1 MMRAATFLWALLAT
15 IAGAGLFL
23 LKYQVQAEE
32 RHLKE
37 VRKDIVGTEQSI
49 HVLKAEWSYL
59 NDPLRL
65 REQAERHLAMHPMR
79 ANQMVSIDTV
89 PMIGDGLYQPPGLMP
104 VKKDPAVGHKPNAN
118 KEHGARGAGNPAAAP
133 APSNK
138 KPLPAGRTMTAKLAK
153 PAAAGKRPTE
163 VANGRLRP

>member
-32 RHLKE
+32 RHLRE

-79 ANQMVSIDTV
+79 ANQMVSIETV
-89 PMIGDGLYQPPGLMP
+89 PMIGDGLYQPPGLLPM
-104 VKKDPAVGHKPNAN
+104 KKDPSVGHKPEA
-118 KEHGARGAGNPAAAP
+118 GAKKPAAATP
-133 APSNK
+133 GK
-138 KPLPAGRTMTAKLAK
+138 KPVPAGHTMTAKLVK
-153 PAAAGKRPTE
+153 PAASGKHSTE
-163 VANGRLRP
+163 VANARLRP

>member
-1 MMRAATFLWALLAT
+1 MMRAATLLWALLAT
-15 IAGAGLFL
+15 AAGAGLFL

-32 RHLKE
+32 RHLRE

-79 ANQMVSIDTV
+79 ASQIVTIETI
-89 PMIGDGLYQPPGLMP
+89 PMIGDGLYQPPGLLP
-104 VKKDPAVGHKPNAN
+104 PKKDPSVGRKREETA
-118 KEHGARGAGNPAAAP
+118 KAA
-133 APSNK
+133 
-138 KPLPAGRTMTAKLAK
+138 KPLVPAQKPSPSGRTMTAKLVK
-153 PAAAGKRPTE
+153 PKTASGRSTE
-163 VANGRLRP
+163 VASSRLRP

>member
-32 RHLKE
+32 RHLRE

-79 ANQMVSIDTV
+79 ANQMVTVESV
-89 PMIGDGLYQPPGLMP
+89 PMIGDGLYQPPGLLPM
-104 VKKDPAVGHKPNAN
+104 
-118 KEHGARGAGNPAAAP
+118 
-133 APSNK
+133 K
-138 KPLPAGRTMTAKLAK
+138 KPVPAGRTMTAKLAK
-153 PAAAGKRPTE
+153 PKAANGRSTE
-163 VANGRLRP
+163 VANARLRP

>member
-32 RHLKE
+32 RHLHE

-79 ANQMVSIDTV
+79 ANQMVSIESV
-89 PMIGDGLYQPPGLMP
+89 PMIGDGLYQPPGLAPM
-104 VKKDPAVGHKPNAN
+104 KKDPSVGHKPEA
-118 KEHGARGAGNPAAAP
+118 KKPASATPAP
-133 APSNK
+133 AK
-138 KPLPAGRTMTAKLAK
+138 KAVSTARTMTAKLVK
-153 PAAAGKRPTE
+153 PAASGKRPTE

>member
-1 MMRAATFLWALLAT
+1 MMRAATLLWALLAT
-15 IAGAGLFL
+15 VAGAGLFL

-32 RHLKE
+32 RHLRE

-79 ANQMVSIDTV
+79 ANQMVSIETV
-89 PMIGDGLYQPPGLMP
+89 PMIGDGLYQPPGLLPMR
-104 VKKDPAVGHKPNAN
+104 KDPAVGKKP
-118 KEHGARGAGNPAAAP
+118 EHSKVEIHPPASP
-133 APSNK
+133 AK
-138 KPLPAGRTMTAKLAK
+138 KPLPTGGRTMTAKLETK
-153 PAAAGKRPTE
+153 PGTKRTTE
-163 VANGRLRP
+163 VANARLRP

>member
-59 NDPLRL
+59 NDPIRL
-65 REQAERHLAMHPMR
+65 REEAERHLAMHPMR
-79 ANQMVSIDTV
+79 ANQIVSIDSI
-89 PMIGDGLYQPPGLMP
+89 PMTGDGLYQPPGLLPM
-104 VKKDPAVGHKPNAN
+104 KKDPTVGHK
-118 KEHGARGAGNPAAAP
+118 EESHGKPTAAAKP
-133 APSNK
+133 APAK
-138 KPLPAGRTMTAKLAK
+138 KPLPAGRTMTAKLVK
-153 PAAAGKRPTE
+153 PKSAGGRSTE
-163 VANGRLRP
+163 VANARLRP

>member
-1 MMRAATFLWALLAT
+1 MMRAATLLWALLAT

-32 RHLKE
+32 RHLRE

-79 ANQMVSIDTV
+79 ANQMVSIETV
-89 PMIGDGLYQPPGLMP
+89 PMIGEGLYEPPGLLPMR
-104 VKKDPAVGHKPNAN
+104 KDPAVGKKP
-118 KEHGARGAGNPAAAP
+118 EHGKAEIHPTTPA
-133 APSNK
+133 K
-138 KPLPAGRTMTAKLAK
+138 KPLPSGRTMTAKLVKPQEAK
-153 PAAAGKRPTE
+153 KRSTE
-163 VANGRLRP
+163 VANARLRP

>member
-32 RHLKE
+32 RHLRE

-79 ANQMVSIDTV
+79 ANQMVTIESV
-89 PMIGDGLYQPPGLMP
+89 PMIGDGLYQPPGLAPMR
-104 VKKDPAVGHKPNAN
+104 KDPSVGHKPDA
-118 KEHGARGAGNPAAAP
+118 KKPAAATP
-133 APSNK
+133 APAK
-138 KPLPAGRTMTAKLAK
+138 KSTSTARTMTAKAEK
-153 PAAAGKRPTE
+153 PKAAHGHTE
-163 VANGRLRP
+163 VANARLRP

>member
-32 RHLKE
+32 RHLRE
-37 VRKDIVGTEQSI
+37 VRKDIAGTEQSI

-59 NDPLRL
+59 NDPVRL

-79 ANQMVSIDTV
+79 ANQMVAIDTI
-89 PMIGDGLYQPPGLMP
+89 PMIGDGLYQPPGLLPM
-104 VKKDPAVGHKPNAN
+104 KKDPNIGKK
-118 KEHGARGAGNPAAAP
+118 KEESAQGKSPGAAP
-133 APSNK
+133 LRPSNK
-138 KPLPAGRTMTAKLAK
+138 KPLPAGRTMTAKLVK
-153 PAAAGKRPTE
+153 PQGAHKSASGRTTE
-163 VANGRLRP
+163 VASSRLRP

>member
-79 ANQMVSIDTV
+79 ANQMVSIESV
-89 PMIGDGLYQPPGLMP
+89 PMIGDGLYQPPGLLP
-104 VKKDPAVGHKPNAN
+104 VKKDPSVGHKPEA
-118 KEHGARGAGNPAAAP
+118 KKPAATPAP
-133 APSNK
+133 AK
-138 KPLPAGRTMTAKLAK
+138 KPLAQGRTMTAKAEKAK
-153 PAAAGKRPTE
+153 PAHGHSTE
-163 VANGRLRP
+163 VANARLRP

>member
-32 RHLKE
+32 RHLRE
-37 VRKDIVGTEQSI
+37 VRKDIAGTEQSI

-79 ANQMVSIDTV
+79 ANQMVTIDTI
-89 PMIGDGLYQPPGLMP
+89 PMIGDGLYQPPGLLPM
-104 VKKDPAVGHKPNAN
+104 KKDPSVGKK
-118 KEHGARGAGNPAAAP
+118 KEEPAKGAT

-138 KPLPAGRTMTAKLAK
+138 KPLPAGRTMTAKLVK
-153 PAAAGKRPTE
+153 PKTAGRTTE
-163 VANGRLRP
+163 VASSRLRP

>member
-32 RHLKE
+32 RHLRE

-65 REQAERHLAMHPMR
+65 REQAERHLAMRPMR
-79 ANQMVSIDTV
+79 ANQMVAIDSI
-89 PMIGDGLYQPPGLMP
+89 PMVGGPLYEPPGLVT
-104 VKKDPAVGHKPNAN
+104 VKNGIAPQPHSKVDPHKA
-118 KEHGARGAGNPAAAP
+118 KPALP
-133 APSNK
+133 AP
-138 KPLPAGRTMTAKLAK
+138 LPQKTTPQARTMTAKLVK
-153 PAAAGKRPTE
+153 PKVKTVHAPQVASSRIRP
-163 VANGRLRP
+163 

>member
-32 RHLKE
+32 RHLRE

-79 ANQMVSIDTV
+79 ANQMVSIESV
-89 PMIGDGLYQPPGLMP
+89 PMIGDGLYQPPGLLP
-104 VKKDPAVGHKPNAN
+104 VKKDPAVGHKPEV
-118 KEHGARGAGNPAAAP
+118 KKPTAAT
-133 APSNK
+133 PSTPSK
-138 KPLPAGRTMTAKLAK
+138 KPLPAGRTMTAKLVK
-153 PAAAGKRPTE
+153 PNASGKRPTE

>member
-1 MMRAATFLWALLAT
+1 MMRAATLLWALLAT
-15 IAGAGLFL
+15 VAGAGLFL

-32 RHLKE
+32 RHLRE

-79 ANQMVSIDTV
+79 ANQMVSIETV
-89 PMIGDGLYQPPGLMP
+89 PMIGDGLYEPPGLLPMR
-104 VKKDPAVGHKPNAN
+104 KDPAVGKKPDHKAEAHPTI
-118 KEHGARGAGNPAAAP
+118 PA
-133 APSNK
+133 K
-138 KPLPAGRTMTAKLAK
+138 KPLPAGRTMTAKLVK
-153 PAAAGKRPTE
+153 PQETRKRTTE
-163 VANGRLRP
+163 VANARLRP

>member
-79 ANQMVSIDTV
+79 ANQMVSIESV

-104 VKKDPAVGHKPNAN
+104 VKKDPAVGHKPDAN
-118 KEHGARGAGNPAAAP
+118 KKPAAAP
-133 APSNK
+133 LPSNK
-138 KPLPAGRTMTAKLAK
+138 KPLPAGRTMTAKLVK
-153 PAAAGKRPTE
+153 PAAPAKRPTE

>member
-15 IAGAGLFL
+15 VAGAGLFL

-32 RHLKE
+32 RHLHE

-79 ANQMVSIDTV
+79 ANQMISIEAV
-89 PMIGDGLYQPPGLMP
+89 PMIGDGLYQPPGLLP
-104 VKKDPAVGHKPNAN
+104 VKKDPSVGHKPDAA
-118 KEHGARGAGNPAAAP
+118 KKPAAA
-133 APSNK
+133 APSPAGK
-138 KPLPAGRTMTAKLAK
+138 KPVPAGRTMTAKLVK
-153 PAAAGKRPTE
+153 PKNASGRSTE
-163 VANGRLRP
+163 VANARLRP

>member
-1 MMRAATFLWALLAT
+1 MMRAATLLWALLAT
-15 IAGAGLFL
+15 TAGAGLFL

-59 NDPLRL
+59 NDPIRL

-79 ANQMVSIDTV
+79 ANQIVTVESV
-89 PMIGDGLYQPPGLMP
+89 PMTGDGLYQPPGLLPM
-104 VKKDPAVGHKPNAN
+104 KKDPSVGHK
-118 KEHGARGAGNPAAAP
+118 EEGHGKPASAKP
-133 APSNK
+133 AVPAK

-153 PAAAGKRPTE
+153 PKSTGGHSTE
-163 VANGRLRP
+163 VANARLRP

>member
-1 MMRAATFLWALLAT
+1 MMRAATLLWALLAT
-15 IAGAGLFL
+15 VAGAGLFL

-79 ANQMVSIDTV
+79 ANQMVSIESV
-89 PMIGDGLYQPPGLMP
+89 PMIGDGLYQPPGLLP
-104 VKKDPAVGHKPNAN
+104 VKKDPAVGHKTEA
-118 KEHGARGAGNPAAAP
+118 GAKKPAVAT
-133 APSNK
+133 PSTPTK

-153 PAAAGKRPTE
+153 PSASGKHSTE
-163 VANGRLRP
+163 VANARLRP

>member
-23 LKYQVQAEE
+23 LKYQVQAEG

-79 ANQMVSIDTV
+79 ANQMVSIETV
-89 PMIGDGLYQPPGLMP
+89 PMIGDGLYQPPGLLPM
-104 VKKDPAVGHKPNAN
+104 KKDPAVGHKPDA
-118 KEHGARGAGNPAAAP
+118 KKPAAAP

-138 KPLPAGRTMTAKLAK
+138 KPLPAGRTMTAKLQK
-153 PAAAGKRPTE
+153 PKTANGRPTE

>member
-59 NDPLRL
+59 NDPVRL

-79 ANQMVSIDTV
+79 ANQMVTIDSI
-89 PMIGDGLYQPPGLMP
+89 PMVGDGLYQPPGLLPM
-104 VKKDPAVGHKPNAN
+104 KKDPNVGHK
-118 KEHGARGAGNPAAAP
+118 KEDPAKGAAAVPAKKP
-133 APSNK
+133 AP
-138 KPLPAGRTMTAKLAK
+138 AGKVITAKLAK
-153 PAAAGKRPTE
+153 PKTSNARHTE
-163 VANGRLRP
+163 VASSRLRP

>member
-32 RHLKE
+32 RHLRE

-79 ANQMVSIDTV
+79 ANQMVSIETV
-89 PMIGDGLYQPPGLMP
+89 PMLGDGLYQPPGLLPM
-104 VKKDPAVGHKPNAN
+104 KKDPAVGHKPDA
-118 KEHGARGAGNPAAAP
+118 KKPAAATAAIP
-133 APSNK
+133 TK
-138 KPLPAGRTMTAKLAK
+138 KPLPAGRTMTAKLVK

>member
-32 RHLKE
+32 RHLRE

-79 ANQMVSIDTV
+79 ANQMVTVESV
-89 PMIGDGLYQPPGLMP
+89 PMIGDGLYQPPGLLPM
-104 VKKDPAVGHKPNAN
+104 KKDPAVGHKPDA
-118 KEHGARGAGNPAAAP
+118 KKPAAATP
-133 APSNK
+133 APAK

-153 PAAAGKRPTE
+153 PKAANGRSTE
-163 VANGRLRP
+163 VANARLRP

>member
-37 VRKDIVGTEQSI
+37 VRKDIAGTEQSI

-79 ANQMVSIDTV
+79 ANQMVTIDTI
-89 PMIGDGLYQPPGLMP
+89 PMIGDGLYQPPGLQPM
-104 VKKDPAVGHKPNAN
+104 KKDPTVGHK
-118 KEHGARGAGNPAAAP
+118 KEESAKKAPAAAAP
-133 APSNK
+133 AK
-138 KPLPAGRTMTAKLAK
+138 KPASTSRTMTAKLEK
-153 PAAAGKRPTE
+153 PKVNSGRHTE
-163 VANGRLRP
+163 VASSRLRP

>member
-32 RHLKE
+32 RHLRE

-59 NDPLRL
+59 NDPARL

-79 ANQMVSIDTV
+79 ANQMVTIDTI
-89 PMIGDGLYQPPGLMP
+89 PMIGDGLYQPPGLLPM
-104 VKKDPAVGHKPNAN
+104 KKDPNVGHK
-118 KEHGARGAGNPAAAP
+118 KEEPAKGKTGAAAAP
-133 APSNK
+133 AK
-138 KPLPAGRTMTAKLAK
+138 KPAPAGKIMAAKLVK
-153 PAAAGKRPTE
+153 PKAPAHRTTE
-163 VANGRLRP
+163 VASSRLRP

>member
-32 RHLKE
+32 RHLRE
-37 VRKDIVGTEQSI
+37 VRKDIAGTEQSI

-59 NDPLRL
+59 NDPVRL

-79 ANQMVSIDTV
+79 ANQMVTIDAI
-89 PMIGDGLYQPPGLMP
+89 PMIGDGLYQPPGLLPM
-104 VKKDPAVGHKPNAN
+104 KKDPNVGHK
-118 KEHGARGAGNPAAAP
+118 KEESAKGAP
-133 APSNK
+133 APAK
-138 KPLPAGRTMTAKLAK
+138 KPISTGHTMTAKLVK
-153 PAAAGKRPTE
+153 PQGTQKSASGRSTE
-163 VANGRLRP
+163 VASSRLRP